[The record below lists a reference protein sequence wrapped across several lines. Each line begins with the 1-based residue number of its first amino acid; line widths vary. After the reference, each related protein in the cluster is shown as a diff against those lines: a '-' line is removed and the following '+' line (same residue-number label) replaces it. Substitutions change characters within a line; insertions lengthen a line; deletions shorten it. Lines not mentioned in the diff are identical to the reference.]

1 MGREGLEWYST
12 WPKESLQKLDKL
24 LKSSSPEIIETL
36 LTDSS
41 LSKFMGFFLKFHDEI
56 RSGKHQKT
64 AKLWISYMDH
74 TSLILA
80 LQKAVQNNHF
90 REYFSVLIIILKN
103 LQRLQFAV
111 PFEYTGGI
119 TPSYDIY

>member
-12 WPKESLQKLDKL
+12 LPEESLQKLDKL

-36 LTDSS
+36 LTDTS
-41 LSKFMGFFLKFHDEI
+41 LSKFMDFFLKFRDEI
-56 RSGKHQKT
+56 RSGKHQKI

-80 LQKAVQNNHF
+80 L
-90 REYFSVLIIILKN
+90 
-103 LQRLQFAV
+103 
-111 PFEYTGGI
+111 
-119 TPSYDIY
+119 

>member
-12 WPKESLQKLDKL
+12 LPKESLQKLDKL

-64 AKLWISYMDH
+64 SKVVDILYGSNISYPC
-74 TSLILA
+74 SSKSGA
-80 LQKAVQNNHF
+80 
-90 REYFSVLIIILKN
+90 E
-103 LQRLQFAV
+103 
-111 PFEYTGGI
+111 
-119 TPSYDIY
+119 